1 MRERALSVH
10 ARVGSPASVRALL
23 NHEPRSATP
32 SAVRESGQRVHAR
45 AAHGQRVRV
54 RDYCHVPC
62 AHGRFLLP
70 DTARRKRGLAA
81 VRRPRA
87 IMSTLTTTHQVPPPS
102 ACAVPSPPS
111 SPASSPSCRMHSTA
125 SSRVAGNRRRDD
137 GQGCLAQAVGARCDR
152 GSGHQAR
159 ASCAQHER
167 EARHARPSHGPGRY
181 AGRGICQ
188 DRSWPQL
195 RCAQPQLVTRRAGQ
209 PTSPTATTHAAAESK
224 NIVRDPKFL
233 RLSERSLAFGM
244 LGDLIKIFENP
255 FHADKWCRVPN
266 IKQAAIFWCTRIRS
280 HMAAGLGEVPEEV
293 LDPAGVF
300 WLYDLQQARP
310 TLPPAVCRVTAVAHP
325 WPSHARAG
333 DSPLR

>member
-1 MRERALSVH
+1 MTAKDASPKRSVPDATEDQGIKHVRRAPNTSEKPGTHVPVTDPVDTPV
-10 ARVGSPASVRALL
+10 AASVKID
-23 NHEPRSATP
+23 P
-32 SAVRESGQRVHAR
+32 
-45 AAHGQRVRV
+45 
-54 RDYCHVPC
+54 
-62 AHGRFLLP
+62 
-70 DTARRKRGLAA
+70 GLSFGA
-81 VRRPRA
+81 
-87 IMSTLTTTHQVPPPS
+87 
-102 ACAVPSPPS
+102 PSPK
-111 SPASSPSCRMHSTA
+111 
-125 SSRVAGNRRRDD
+125 
-137 GQGCLAQAVGARCDR
+137 
-152 GSGHQAR
+152 
-159 ASCAQHER
+159 
-167 EARHARPSHGPGRY
+167 
-181 AGRGICQ
+181 
-188 DRSWPQL
+188 
-195 RCAQPQLVTRRAGQ
+195 LVTRRAGQ